1 MSKKAKK
8 MEIENAT
15 SWNINTDNY
24 SIRQGKDKNI
34 LLIDGLEYPVSKQ
47 FDTTRQY
54 KNFYLTKKMNGQV
67 VCWFM
72 Q

>member
-1 MSKKAKK
+1 
-8 MEIENAT
+8 MEIENVR
-15 SWNINTDNY
+15 SWNINTENY
-24 SIRQGKDKNI
+24 SIRKGKDKNI
-34 LLIDGLEYPVSKQ
+34 LSINGIEYPVSKQ
-47 FDTTRQY
+47 FDTKKKY